1 MVLIED
7 RPGSFHYVVMVASL
21 PATVVVHDPARVP
34 FRVLA
39 RDEFTRRWD
48 AADRW
53 MAVVVPGENKSSSGL
68 TSVSSAAVSSP
79 TDCENRLATASRLA
93 GAGDYAGAERAL
105 TDGPA
110 VCSAGTT
117 LRELAGV
124 RAVQKRW
131 SEASE
136 LAQAAVDADRSD
148 ADAWRLLATS
158 RFLQDDRHGAL
169 RAWNEAGEPRL
180 DTLQI
185 TGLRRTRAP
194 VAVRAA
200 RIEPG
205 DRVTPASVLHVERRL
220 DQVPS
225 ISRAQVEYV
234 PRPGGLADLRARVGD
249 RTLVPRSVVAIGA
262 VAAPA
267 IFNRSVELPISSPTG
282 GGERIDLSWRF
293 QQHRPRVIGEF
304 SSPAPWGGVWGLN
317 ASWERQPFAA
327 PVFPT
332 AERTGGRLWWG
343 DWLTPYIQVQM
354 RGGAERWVSRESAL
368 ATAGTGVLFVTPA
381 QRFRARVDLDTWM
394 GHEPFSRGHAVI
406 DLTSSMDR
414 RGWVVMGQAG
424 AGLMGDMAQPDIWFG
439 GDTSSSRPPLRAH
452 RLVDDGYMTTTRIG
466 RTIVHASIE
475 GQHWWLTRRGSVGAA
490 AFLDLV
496 SVDRRI
502 IRGRQSDADVGVGFR
517 AGVPGSDGNI
527 RVDIARGLR
536 DGAMRVSVGFEP

>member
-1 MVLIED
+1 M
-7 RPGSFHYVVMVASL
+7 
-21 PATVVVHDPARVP
+21 
-34 FRVLA
+34 
-39 RDEFTRRWD
+39 
-48 AADRW
+48 
-53 MAVVVPGENKSSSGL
+53 
-68 TSVSSAAVSSP
+68 
-79 TDCENRLATASRLA
+79 ATASRLA
-93 GAGDYAGAERAL
+93 GAGDYTGAERAL

-136 LAQAAVDADRSD
+136 LAQAAVDTDRSD
-148 ADAWRLLATS
+148 AGAWRLLGTTL
-158 RFLQDDRHGAL
+158 FLQDDRRGAL

-194 VAVRAA
+194 VVMRAA
-200 RIEPG
+200 GIKPG
-205 DRVTPASVLHVERRL
+205 DRVTPGSVLRAERRL

-249 RTLVPRSVVAIGA
+249 RTLVPRSVVAIGS

-267 IFNRSVELPISSPTG
+267 IFNRSIELPISSPTG
-282 GGERIDLSWRF
+282 GGERIDISWRF
-293 QQHRPRVIGEF
+293 QQHRPRVIADF
-304 SSPAPWGGVWGLN
+304 SSPAPWGGVWGVN
-317 ASWERQPFAA
+317 GSWERQPFAA

-332 AERTGGRLWWG
+332 AERTGGRVWWG
-343 DWLTPYIQVQM
+343 DWLTSYLQVQM

-368 ATAGTGVLFVTPA
+368 ATAGTGLLFVTPA

-406 DLTSSMDR
+406 DLTSSMER
-414 RGWVVMGQAG
+414 RGWVVLGQAG
-424 AGLMGDMAQPDIWFG
+424 AGRMGDMAQPDIWFG

-466 RTIVHASIE
+466 RTIVHASVE

-490 AFLDLV
+490 LFLDLV

-502 IRGRQSDADVGVGFR
+502 IPGPQRDADVGVGFR

-527 RVDIARGLR
+527 RVDLARGLR